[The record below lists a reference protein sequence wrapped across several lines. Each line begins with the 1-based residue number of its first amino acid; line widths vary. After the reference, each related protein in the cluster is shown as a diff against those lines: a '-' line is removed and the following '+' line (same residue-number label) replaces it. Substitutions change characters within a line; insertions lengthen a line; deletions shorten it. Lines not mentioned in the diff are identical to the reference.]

1 MALAI
6 RKVTNSIQAKA
17 KPEAQLGD
25 SETESKEPRRVGCGK
40 SPQVGTCGSR
50 QLRIVNYALC
60 IKLSIVHYAKGC
72 ELYRELSVN
81 FKMALWG
88 GVAAI
93 LCTSVNSM

>member
-1 MALAI
+1 MG
-6 RKVTNSIQAKA
+6 NSMQAKA
-17 KPEAQLGD
+17 KPEAQLGE
-25 SETESKEPRRVGCGK
+25 SRSQSKEPRRVGCGK
-40 SPQVGTCGSR
+40 SPQVGTCVSR

-93 LCTSVNSM
+93 LCTSVNSIVNFM